1 MIAIRFKD
9 IHNRLNYFS
18 SKSFGYLKYGFCNT
32 AQASCCK
39 PAQESNVI
47 GSKNKLSDKVE
58 ELKGTNINSTE
69 SFDKNQ
75 VEIPL
80 SKQGKS
86 FNLLWDS

>member
-1 MIAIRFKD
+1 MIRFKD
-9 IHNRLNYFS
+9 IHNRLNDFS
-18 SKSFGYLKYGFCNT
+18 SKSFGYFKYGFCNT

-47 GSKNKLSDKVE
+47 CPKNRHADKVE
-58 ELKGTNINSTE
+58 ELKVTNINSTE

-80 SKQGKS
+80 SKKGKS
-86 FNLLWDS
+86 FNLL